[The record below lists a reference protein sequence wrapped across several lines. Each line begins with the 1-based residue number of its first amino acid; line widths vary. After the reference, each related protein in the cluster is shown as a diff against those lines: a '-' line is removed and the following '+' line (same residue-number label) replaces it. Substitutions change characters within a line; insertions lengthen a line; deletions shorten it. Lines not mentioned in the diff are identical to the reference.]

1 MSIDSSGPVTGP
13 IGLTIPPPQEEAPV
27 SESVPESEGK
37 PEQPSAP
44 LPYYQGSVV
53 DESV

>member
-13 IGLTIPPPQEEAPV
+13 IGLTIPPPQEEASV
-27 SESVPESEGK
+27 SEPVPESK
-37 PEQPSAP
+37 IVPEPPSAP
-44 LPYYQGSVV
+44 LPSYQGSVV